1 MKTCPKCGELLGD
14 SIKVCFKCRYDFNYN
29 RVISRTEFAEQREKQ
44 IQQQNKQIEE
54 AKLREDQKKIQLTKN
69 SLFEYQVITVDDL
82 STGQADKGGIQN
94 VLNEWSRKGWRLHS
108 IFTNEIG
115 KTSTGASFAGFGSSI
130 NATICQTILV
140 FERCIKE

>member
-1 MKTCPKCGELLGD
+1 MKTCPECGELLGD
-14 SIKVCFKCRYDFNYN
+14 SINVCFKCRYDFKYKK
-29 RVISRTEFAEQREKQ
+29 VITSTEFAAQREKQ
-44 IQQQNKQIEE
+44 IQQQNKLIEE
-54 AKLREDQKKIQLTKN
+54 AKLKEEQKSIQLAKN

-115 KTSTGASFAGFGSSI
+115 KTSTATSFGGFGSSI